1 MSNWR
6 IHMLALIDIIDYTL
20 GSLNEYTRSSIHK
33 IANMLIEDGIATQ
46 KTKKINYLL
55 AIFHALKV

>member
-1 MSNWR
+1 
-6 IHMLALIDIIDYTL
+6 MLALIDIIDYTL

-46 KTKKINYLL
+46 KNNEENKIIYWQS
-55 AIFHALKV
+55 FTP